1 MLDLSQPLAGAGES
15 APSGSDVMRQRS
27 LFPELDPPAVAPA
40 VPRRPLR
47 LVVLGSGSEGN
58 AVVVEAGGRRLLI
71 DAGFSAREIKRRLA
85 KVGLVPEDLHA
96 VVLTHEHFDHIR
108 GVNRFC
114 RKRRVP
120 IYATAGTV
128 DGMVLR
134 PEVAALVRPCRS
146 GVPFEAAGFVVE
158 MFTVPHDAREPV
170 GVVVEDPGGGGRVG
184 LVSDLGCRSRLAWA
198 RLGGVHALVLEA
210 NHDLEMLRNG
220 PYPWPLKQRVA
231 GRHGHLSNDDA
242 AGGIAE
248 LAHDGLQHVV
258 LYHLSQVNN
267 LPALAAAVVGEELAR
282 LRARAALTVSGQ
294 LEPTPWLTVG

>member
-1 MLDLSQPLAGAGES
+1 M
-15 APSGSDVMRQRS
+15 
-27 LFPELDPPAVAPA
+27 
-40 VPRRPLR
+40 R

-58 AVVVEAGGRRLLI
+58 AVVIEAGGRRLLV

-85 KVGLVPEDLHA
+85 KVGLEPEDLHG
-96 VVLTHEHFDHIR
+96 VVLTHEHLDHVR
-108 GVNRFC
+108 GVERFC

-128 DGMVLR
+128 GGMSLR
-134 PEVAALVRPCRS
+134 PEVAALVRCCRS
-146 GVPFEAAGFVVE
+146 GVPFEAGGFVVE
-158 MFTVPHDAREPV
+158 LFSVPHDAREPV

-184 LVSDLGCRSRLAWA
+184 LVSDLGCRSRLAWS

-231 GRHGHLSNDDA
+231 GRHGHLSNADA
-242 AGGIAE
+242 ADGLAE
-248 LAHDGLQHVV
+248 LAHEGLQHVV

-267 LPALAAAVVGEELAR
+267 LPALAAAVVGEELTR
-282 LRARAALTVSGQ
+282 LRTQAAMTISGQ
-294 LEPTPWLTVG
+294 FEPTPWLTVG

>member
-1 MLDLSQPLAGAGES
+1 
-15 APSGSDVMRQRS
+15 MRQAS
-27 LFPELDPPAVAPA
+27 LFPELDGPVREPV
-40 VPRRPLR
+40 VPRRPMR

-58 AVVVEAGGRRLLI
+58 AVVIEAGGRRLLV

-85 KVGLVPEDLHA
+85 KVGLEPEDLHG
-96 VVLTHEHFDHIR
+96 VVLTHEHLDHVR
-108 GVNRFC
+108 GVERFC

-128 DGMVLR
+128 GGMSLR
-134 PEVAALVRPCRS
+134 PEVAALVRCCRS

-158 MFTVPHDAREPV
+158 LFSVPHDAREPV

-231 GRHGHLSNDDA
+231 GRHGHLSNADA
-242 AGGIAE
+242 ADGLEE

-282 LRARAALTVSGQ
+282 LRAKAAITISGQ
-294 LEPTPWLTVG
+294 FEPTPWLTVG

>member
-1 MLDLSQPLAGAGES
+1 MKQA
-15 APSGSDVMRQRS
+15 V
-27 LFPELDPPAVAPA
+27 LFPELEPTPTAAV
-40 VPRRPLR
+40 VPRRPMR

-71 DAGFSAREIKRRLA
+71 DAGFSRREIKRRLA
-85 KVGLVPEDLHA
+85 KVGLAPEDLHA
-96 VVLTHEHFDHIR
+96 VVLTHEHLDHVR
-108 GVNRFC
+108 GVDRFC

-120 IYATAGTV
+120 IYATRGTV
-128 DGMVLR
+128 EGMELR

-184 LVSDLGCRSRLAWA
+184 LVTDIGSRSRLAWA

-231 GRHGHLSNDDA
+231 GRHGHLSNADA
-242 AGGIAE
+242 ANGLAE
-248 LAHDGLQHVV
+248 LAHEGLQHVV

-267 LPALAAAVVGEELAR
+267 LPALAAAVVGEELGR
-282 LRARAALTVSGQ
+282 LRTRAEMTVSGQ
-294 LEPTPWLTVG
+294 LEPTLWLTVG